1 MQYDKS
7 PGNDRLTKQFYET
20 FLKTLWKE
28 IFIDSVSVTKEKG
41 HFSTSK
47 RQAIIRLIKKKD
59 KDKGFMQNWTPIS
72 MLNVD
77 LKLITKALS
86 EKLKKV
92 MQI

>member
-1 MQYDKS
+1 MQHDKS

-28 IFIDSVSVTKEKG
+28 IFIDSVSETKEKE

-47 RQAIIRLIKKKD
+47 RQTIIRVIEKKD
-59 KDKGFMQNWTPIS
+59 KDKGFIQNWRPIS
-72 MLNVD
+72 MLHVD
-77 LKLITKALS
+77 LKLISKALS

>member
-1 MQYDKS
+1 MQHDQS

-20 FLKTLWKE
+20 FLKHYERKSLQ
-28 IFIDSVSVTKEKG
+28 IQCQKG

-47 RQAIIRLIKKKD
+47 RQTIIRLIEKKD
-59 KDKGFMQNWTPIS
+59 KDKGFIQNWRPIS

-77 LKLITKALS
+77 LKLISKALS
-86 EKLKKV
+86 EKHKKV